1 MRNADGSYDS
11 STYVGSCSN
20 WNFIDQWTPQMKT
33 DVTNYINAQLDV
45 WEQKTQGWIFWN
57 FKTEASA
64 VSH

>member
-1 MRNADGSYDS
+1 
-11 STYVGSCSN
+11 
-20 WNFIDQWTPQMKT
+20 MKT

-64 VSH
+64 VSSQPRMLAHEKALMVM